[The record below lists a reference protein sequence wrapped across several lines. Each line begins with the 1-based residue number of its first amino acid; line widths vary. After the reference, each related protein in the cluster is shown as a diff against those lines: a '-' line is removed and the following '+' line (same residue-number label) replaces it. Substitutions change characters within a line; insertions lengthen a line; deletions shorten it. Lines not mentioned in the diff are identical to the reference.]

1 MPNGRVVFHAFF
13 MKICGLPE
21 AHEKEQAMRKGW
33 WWAMVLVVFASGVEA
48 QIPDRYLNRAD
59 FADQAK
65 LVREGMQ
72 PGGQYAFVKP
82 QQRESIEEDLGL
94 ISELLAK
101 NESIGA
107 LKDGE
112 LIKVFNAQE
121 RINATLTQRE
131 EKRVV
136 CERKKVLGSNIPR
149 NECQSFGAWKLAQR
163 QLGENEKMRFQ
174 QCRGS
179 GCQRELS
186 Q

>member
-1 MPNGRVVFHAFF
+1 
-13 MKICGLPE
+13 
-21 AHEKEQAMRKGW
+21 MRKAW
-33 WWAMVLVVFASGVEA
+33 WWAMGLVLFASGVDA
-48 QIPDRYLNRAD
+48 QIPDRHLNRDD

-72 PGGQYAFVKP
+72 PGGQYDFVKTK
-82 QQRESIEEDLGL
+82 QREAIEEDLGL
-94 ISELLAK
+94 ISDLLAK
-101 NESIGA
+101 NASA
-107 LKDGE
+107 VVLKDTD
-112 LIKVFNAQE
+112 LIKIYNAQE

-136 CERKKVLGSNIPR
+136 CERRKVLGSNIPK

>member
-1 MPNGRVVFHAFF
+1 MSKR
-13 MKICGLPE
+13 
-21 AHEKEQAMRKGW
+21 W
-33 WWAMVLVVFASGVEA
+33 WLAMVLVVFAVGAEA
-48 QIPDRYLNRAD
+48 QIPDRYLNRED
-59 FADQAK
+59 FTTQAQ

-72 PGGQYAFVKP
+72 AGGPYAFVKP
-82 QQRESIEEDLGL
+82 KQREAVEEDLGL
-94 ISELLAK
+94 ISELLSK
-101 NESIGA
+101 HESIGG
-107 LKDGE
+107 LKDTD
-112 LIKVFNAQE
+112 LIKIYNAQE

-136 CERKKVLGSNIPR
+136 CERRKVLGSNIPK